1 MSRSKY
7 RSAAHQ
13 TQRGM
18 TLVEILVAL
27 ALSMILL
34 AGVLEIMLTSKQ
46 AFRIQDGLSRLQEN
60 ARFAVQFL
68 SEELRMAGYSGCSS
82 ALVPNN
88 IVDLDGDGV
97 ADSAYD
103 FTLDGLEGY
112 EYTSLPI
119 ALTATEDLTPAEV
132 TPDTDVVVIMYG
144 STNESLNLVGNLQA
158 DNANIQ
164 ITQTDMFI
172 AGDILFISDCSTADI
187 FSATNVSN
195 GANRTTIAHAN
206 NNNLD
211 NKLSKAYG
219 TDATIMSLV
228 KVAYY
233 VGPNAAG
240 IPSLHRKRMVGSGMQ
255 VEELVEGV
263 ESMQILY
270 GEDLNAD
277 GIPNRYVTADMV
289 GNFANVVSV
298 RIGLLLRT
306 IDEVDRQVDSDTY
319 TVLDETVDPTDDR
332 RLRRTFETTVM
343 LRNRNIS

>member
-1 MSRSKY
+1 
-7 RSAAHQ
+7 
-13 TQRGM
+13 M

-34 AGVLEIMLTSKQ
+34 TGVLEIMLSSKQ

-60 ARFAVQFL
+60 ARFAMQFL
-68 SEELRMAGYSGCSS
+68 SEDLRMAGYSGCSS

-88 IVDLDGDGV
+88 IVDLDGDGT
-97 ADSAYD
+97 ADDEYD

-112 EYTSLPI
+112 EYSSLPVT
-119 ALTATEDLTPAEV
+119 LTATDSLIAAEV

-144 STNESLNLVGNLQA
+144 STDESLNLEGNLQA
-158 DNANIQ
+158 DNAMIQ
-164 ITQTDMFI
+164 ITRTDMFT
-172 AGDILFISDCSTADI
+172 AGDILLISDCSDADL

-195 GANRTTIAHAN
+195 GANRTTIAHASN
-206 NNNLD
+206 NNVD
-211 NKLSKAYG
+211 NRLSKAYG
-219 TDATIMSLV
+219 TDATVMSLV

-277 GIPNRYVTADMV
+277 GIPNRYVAADMV

-306 IDEVDRQVDSDTY
+306 IDEVDRLIDTDTY
-319 TVLDETVDPTDDR
+319 TVLDQTVDPADDR
-332 RLRRTFETTVM
+332 RLRRIFETTVT
-343 LRNRNIS
+343 LRNRNLS